1 MLQNLP
7 LGEQGHLFIFPE
19 SKFSRENFQEKF
31 LGKLGEKCL
40 QTVPDALKSA
50 IIKRTMQNP
59 RLIMSEYIKE
69 TNSRAETFAFAKE
82 LAEKAEPNQVYCLN
96 GNLGVG
102 KTVFAQGFGAG
113 LGITEPMASPTFTIL
128 HEYHEGRLPLYHFDV
143 YRVGDVDELEE
154 TGFYEFISSGGVA
167 LIEWATL
174 IEEVIP
180 EDAIQITIEKCVEKG
195 FDYRKITVKQ
205 KA

>member
-1 MLQNLP
+1 
-7 LGEQGHLFIFPE
+7 
-19 SKFSRENFQEKF
+19 
-31 LGKLGEKCL
+31 
-40 QTVPDALKSA
+40 
-50 IIKRTMQNP
+50 
-59 RLIMSEYIKE
+59 MSEYIKE
-69 TNSRAETFAFAKE
+69 TNSRSETFAFAKE

-96 GNLGVG
+96 GDLGVG